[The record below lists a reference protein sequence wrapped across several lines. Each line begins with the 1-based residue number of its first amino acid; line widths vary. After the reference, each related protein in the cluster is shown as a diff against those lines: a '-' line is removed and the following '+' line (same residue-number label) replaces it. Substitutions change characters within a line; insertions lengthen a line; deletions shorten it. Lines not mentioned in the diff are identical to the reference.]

1 MSVCDYSHRDVR
13 PWSASSSSG
22 AGARLL
28 RSLPR
33 LEWLSDRKL
42 ARDGLLRMDCRGV
55 RGMLPLDSLR
65 ADRGEGGQTD
75 RFSKQLEELP

>member
-1 MSVCDYSHRDVR
+1 MCVCDDDYSHNDVR
-13 PWSASSSSG
+13 PRSVFSSSG

-42 ARDGLLRMDCRGV
+42 ARAGLLRMDCRGV
-55 RGMLPLDSLR
+55 RATLPLDSDT
-65 ADRGEGGQTD
+65 ADQDEGGNVVCETD
-75 RFSKQLEELP
+75 RFSN